1 MIYTTIDASHSLEKG
16 TAVNFSKA
24 FRLVR
29 WVTWFFAIFS
39 CAHLAGAS
47 PSAFQVKL
55 GAESL
60 PMLIVDDFKDGKAG
74 SWLPNRPEHWQV
86 AKEEGLFV
94 YQLTAPGEQG
104 QVRAPTSWSLLKN
117 FDVTSFV
124 FTGRTR
130 CNTDPSVDKR
140 DMCIFFHFQDATH
153 FYYVHFSASSDEAH
167 NVIALVNGKD
177 RVKINRE
184 PTGRSIYRL
193 TDLKFHDF
201 KVTHD
206 TATGEIKAYLDD
218 LATPILTAADKTLGH
233 GLVGVG
239 SFDDTGS
246 FADIKLWGNTFKK

>member
-1 MIYTTIDASHSLEKG
+1 MS
-16 TAVNFSKA
+16 FSWQSCLA
-24 FRLVR
+24 R
-29 WVTWFFAIFS
+29 W
-39 CAHLAGAS
+39 AGALFAVCSLTSLIS
-47 PSAFQVKL
+47 PLRSVPQATV
-55 GAESL
+55 GSDSL
-60 PMLIVDDFKDGKAG
+60 PLLIADDFKDGKAG
-74 SWLPNRPEHWQV
+74 AWLPNRPEHWQV

-104 QVRAPTSWSLLKN
+104 KVRAPTSWSLLKN

-140 DMCIFFHFQDATH
+140 DMCIIFHFQDATH
-153 FYYVHFSASSDEAH
+153 FYYVHFSASSDDAH
-167 NVIALVNGKD
+167 NVIAIVNGKD

-184 PTGRSIYRL
+184 PPGKSIYRL
-193 TDLKFHDF
+193 TDQKFHDF

-206 TATGEIKAYLDD
+206 AATGEIKAYLDD
-218 LATPILTAADKTLGH
+218 LDTPILTAADKTLGH

-246 FADIKLWGNTFKK
+246 FSEIRLWGSTFTK

>member
-1 MIYTTIDASHSLEKG
+1 MSWHLSIVAILKRGREIVFIRKANAALSAIALAAFFFWLDLPKIPVSASQTK
-16 TAVNFSKA
+16 
-24 FRLVR
+24 
-29 WVTWFFAIFS
+29 
-39 CAHLAGAS
+39 
-47 PSAFQVKL
+47 
-55 GAESL
+55 ESGSNL
-60 PMLIVDDFKDGKAG
+60 PLLIADDFKDGKAG
-74 SWLPNRPEHWQV
+74 AWMPNHPEHWQL
-86 AKEEGLFV
+86 AKEEGSFV
-94 YQLTAPGEQG
+94 YRLTASGEQG
-104 QVRAPTSWSLLKN
+104 KVRAPTAWSLLKN

-167 NVIALVNGKD
+167 NVIAIVNGKD

-184 PTGRSIYRL
+184 PPGRSVYRL

-206 TATGEIKAYLDD
+206 AATGEIKAYLDD

-246 FADIKLWGNTFKK
+246 FSEIKLWGSTFKK

>member
-1 MIYTTIDASHSLEKG
+1 MVLFAFFLCFDQANALLFAS
-16 TAVNFSKA
+16 
-24 FRLVR
+24 
-29 WVTWFFAIFS
+29 
-39 CAHLAGAS
+39 
-47 PSAFQVKL
+47 QVKSR
-55 GAESL
+55 AETL
-60 PMLIVDDFKDGKAG
+60 PLLIADDFKDGKAG
-74 SWLPNRPEHWQV
+74 AWMPNHPEHWQV
-86 AKEEGLFV
+86 AKEEGSFL
-94 YQLTAPGEQG
+94 YRLTAPGEQG
-104 QVRAPTSWSLLKN
+104 EVRAPTSWSLLKN

-167 NVIALVNGKD
+167 NVIAFVNGKD

-184 PTGRSIYRL
+184 PPGRSVYRL
-193 TDLKFHDF
+193 TDLKFHNF

-206 TATGEIKAYLDD
+206 AVTGEIKAYLDD
-218 LATPILTAADKTLGH
+218 LATPILTAADKTLDH

-246 FADIKLWGNTFKK
+246 FAEIKLWGSTFKK

>member
-1 MIYTTIDASHSLEKG
+1 MSFSRTFSHAL
-16 TAVNFSKA
+16 
-24 FRLVR
+24 
-29 WVTWFFAIFS
+29 W
-39 CAHLAGAS
+39 AGALFALLFLTS
-47 PSAFQVKL
+47 FAGSLLPVSQVSL
-55 GAESL
+55 GTNAL
-60 PMLIVDDFKDGKAG
+60 PLLIADDFKDGKAG
-74 SWLPNRPEHWQV
+74 AWMPNHPEHWQV

-94 YQLTAPGEQG
+94 YRLTAPGEQG
-104 QVRAPTSWSLLKN
+104 EVRAPTSWSLLKN

-184 PTGRSIYRL
+184 PPGRSIYRL

-201 KVTHD
+201 KVIHD
-206 TATGEIKAYLDD
+206 AATGEIKAYLDD
-218 LATPILTAADKTLGH
+218 LFTPILTAADKTLGH

-246 FADIKLWGNTFKK
+246 FSEIKLWGSTFKK